1 MWQKLVLLINVYRLT
16 HTLIMKKDKVTPIQ
30 PPITQ
35 EKEEQVKSKL
45 SRRKELMKIRVKLN
59 RNKQI
64 NESKTWFFENLKL
77 TILKLH

>member
-1 MWQKLVLLINVYRLT
+1 MLLINVYRLT

-45 SRRKELMKIRVKLN
+45 SRRKELMRIRVKLN
-59 RNKQI
+59 RNK
-64 NESKTWFFENLKL
+64 
-77 TILKLH
+77 